1 MLRPQRGT
9 GQARGLLLGQKEET
23 MTQTNEHDMH
33 RDLDDPAE
41 PQRPSLLADIVQPL
55 IVALVLATIVLV
67 MTYQSPAERVG
78 DTNAGPSVQ
87 TVTPAPSPSTE
98 PRPTQA
104 PQP

>member
-1 MLRPQRGT
+1 
-9 GQARGLLLGQKEET
+9 LLLGQKEET

-41 PQRPSLLADIVQPL
+41 PQRPSLLADILLPL
-55 IVALVLATIVLV
+55 VVAVVLAAIVIA
-67 MTYQSPAERVG
+67 MTYQRPGERAA
-78 DTNAGPSVQ
+78 DANAGPTIQ
-87 TVTPAPSPSTE
+87 TVTPAPSPTTE